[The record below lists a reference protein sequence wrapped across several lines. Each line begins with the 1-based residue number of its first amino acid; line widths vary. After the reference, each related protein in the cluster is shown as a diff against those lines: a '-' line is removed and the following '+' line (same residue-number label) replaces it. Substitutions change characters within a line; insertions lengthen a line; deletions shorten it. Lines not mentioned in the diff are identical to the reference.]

1 MLKLAETSIIL
12 INPSPSNVKEAWQRD
27 INQFL
32 TRLIVFLIR
41 KLQVLTEEE
50 ITFLKIITPL
60 MRLPILSLD
69 IVYTVWVFL
78 NVWFQRGEV
87 IVSDFV
93 AVWSYFVL
101 QCKLTSKWFCP
112 TVSARVPL
120 KLRFCEQET
129 NILLNHHLKFFL
141 CKGQ

>member
-69 IVYTVWVFL
+69 IVYTV
-78 NVWFQRGEV
+78 
-87 IVSDFV
+87 
-93 AVWSYFVL
+93 
-101 QCKLTSKWFCP
+101 
-112 TVSARVPL
+112 
-120 KLRFCEQET
+120 
-129 NILLNHHLKFFL
+129 
-141 CKGQ
+141 